1 MRSFN
6 RVKANTFTPR
16 PVESFKAY
24 RQAVEAK
31 YNTLAAEVWP
41 GEPMSFESV
50 IKRIYAARTH
60 FIGASVLLSRTQIAQ
75 KLGVSKQ
82 TVYRLFRL
90 EIAPEGVPQHLNN
103 EYKFDSDD
111 VFHFIRR
118 VYPRHTPIFGAALLL
133 QFEAALEKD
142 GASNM
147 LALADWVLEGNP
159 CHILVNGGVRH
170 V

>member
-16 PVESFKAY
+16 PDASYKAY
-24 RQAVEAK
+24 HQAVVAK
-31 YNTLAAEVWP
+31 YDALATTTWP
-41 GEPMSFESV
+41 LLPVPFESV
-50 IKRIYAARTH
+50 LDKIQETRSH
-60 FIGASVLLSRTQIAQ
+60 FVGASVLLSRAQIAE

-90 EIAPEGVPQHLNN
+90 EVAPEGVPSHLNN

-111 VFHFIRR
+111 VFHFIRK
-118 VYPRHTPIFGAALLL
+118 VYPRRTPIYKAALLL
-133 QFEAALEKD
+133 QVEAALDKD
-142 GASNM
+142 GASN
-147 LALADWVLEGNP
+147 LQALAEWVILGGT
-159 CHILVNGGVRH
+159 CHILVQGGRH

>member
-1 MRSFN
+1 MASFN
-6 RVKANTFTPR
+6 RVRPNTFTPR
-16 PVESFKAY
+16 PAESYKAY
-24 RQAVEAK
+24 RQTVEAK
-31 YNTLAAEVWP
+31 YNALAAETLP
-41 GEPMSFESV
+41 GEPMSFDSV
-50 IKRIYAARTH
+50 LKRIHTARTH

-90 EIAPEGVPQHLNN
+90 DIAPEGVPSHLNN

-111 VFHFIRR
+111 VFHFIRK
-118 VYPRHTPIFGAALLL
+118 VYPRQTPIYGAAMLL

-142 GASNM
+142 GASNV
-147 LALADWVLEGNP
+147 LAIAEWVLQGTP
-159 CHILVNGGVRH
+159 CSLLVNEGVRH

>member
-1 MRSFN
+1 MASFN
-6 RVKANTFTPR
+6 RVRPNTFTPR
-16 PVESFKAY
+16 PAESFKAY

-31 YNTLAAEVWP
+31 YNALAAEVWP

-50 IKRIYAARTH
+50 LKRIHAARTH
-60 FIGASVLLSRTQIAQ
+60 FVGASVLLSRTQIAQ

-90 EIAPEGVPQHLNN
+90 EIAPEGVPSHLNN
-103 EYKFDSDD
+103 EFKFDSDD

-118 VYPRHTPIFGAALLL
+118 VYPRRTPIFEAALLL
-133 QFEAALEKD
+133 QFEAALDKD
-142 GASNM
+142 GAANM
-147 LALADWVLEGNP
+147 LALAEWVLQGTP
-159 CHILVNGGVRH
+159 CSILVQGGRH